1 VVLETATGR
10 QEILAE
16 QAHDFCSWRRLVT
29 RSFVP
34 LEVTSGKGHTFRGTM
49 QSRTMED
56 VSVVAVDAD
65 SHNVFRTP
73 ALISDTDRRYFKLS
87 IMLAGSGLLIQD
99 NREALLQPGDIAVY
113 DTHRPY
119 TLAFDDN
126 FRSLVLMFPQ
136 QLVGLPASA
145 VGQLT
150 AVKMSGDAGLG
161 KVISPFLV
169 EIARNLDQLSGAS
182 GARLAHNAVD
192 LVSTMFSAE
201 LDMSDGANRSS
212 RAQLMARIR
221 GFIEVN
227 LRDPELNPASV
238 AAAHFISYRYLHLL
252 FREENE
258 TPANW
263 IRSRRLEQIRREL
276 RDPAHA
282 HRSISSVA
290 SGWGFHDAAHFSR
303 IFRATFD
310 STPSGYR
317 TR

>member
-1 VVLETATGR
+1 M
-10 QEILAE
+10 LAE

-49 QSRTMED
+49 WSRTMED
-56 VSVVAVDAD
+56 VSIVAVDAD

-73 ALISDTDRRYFKLS
+73 ALIGATDRRYFKLS

-150 AVKMSGDAGLG
+150 AVRMPGDVGLG

-212 RAQLMARIR
+212 RAQLTARIR

-310 STPSGYR
+310 STPSEFR

>member
-1 VVLETATGR
+1 VVLKTATGR
-10 QEILAE
+10 QEMLAE
-16 QAHDFCSWRRLVT
+16 QAHDFWSWRRLVT

-49 QSRTMED
+49 RSRTMED
-56 VSVVAVDAD
+56 VSIVAVDAD
-65 SHNVFRTP
+65 SHNVLRTP
-73 ALISDTDRRYFKLS
+73 ALIGATDRRYFKLS

-182 GARLAHNAVD
+182 GTRLAHNAVD

-212 RAQLMARIR
+212 RAQLTARIR

-310 STPSGYR
+310 STPSEFR

>member
-212 RAQLMARIR
+212 RAQLTARIR

-310 STPSGYR
+310 STPSEFR

>member
-1 VVLETATGR
+1 MVLRTATGW
-10 QEILAE
+10 QEMLSE
-16 QAHDFCSWRRLVT
+16 QARDFCSWRRLIT
-29 RSFVP
+29 QSFVP
-34 LEVTSGKGHTFRGTM
+34 LEVSSGKGNTFRGSM
-49 QSRTMED
+49 RSRTMED
-56 VSVVAVDAD
+56 ISIVAVDAD
-65 SHNVFRTP
+65 SHNVFRTS
-73 ALISDTDRRYFKLS
+73 ALISETDRRYFKLS

-119 TLAFDDN
+119 TLTFDDN

-136 QLVGLPASA
+136 QLVGLPAGA

-150 AVKMSGDAGLG
+150 AVRMPGDAGLG

-169 EIARNLDQLSGAS
+169 ELARNLEQLSGAS
-182 GARLAHNAVD
+182 GARLVHNAVD

-201 LDMSDGANRSS
+201 LDMSNGANRSS
-212 RAQLMARIR
+212 RAQLMGRIR

-258 TPANW
+258 TPASW

-310 STPSGYR
+310 STPSEYR

>member
-56 VSVVAVDAD
+56 VSVVAVEAD

-201 LDMSDGANRSS
+201 LDMSDGASRSS

>member
-1 VVLETATGR
+1 MVLETATGR

-212 RAQLMARIR
+212 RAQLTARIR

-310 STPSGYR
+310 STPSEFR